1 MEPGL
6 DDIVRAALGARKGD
20 WQQIAEQADVSYS
33 WLSKFYNG
41 HIDNPG
47 YATLRRLHEHL
58 SAKPATA

>member
-6 DDIVRAALGARKGD
+6 DDIVRAALGARKG
-20 WQQIAEQADVSYS
+20 AEQADVSYS